1 MEGKDRTKKA
11 ATAAILSL
19 FHRVKIKEAMLPN
32 ASTHRFHSLHK
43 LCRRNGLSECMKR
56 VRDGVGVGG
65 VEPVESSAHI
75 RVSHV
80 VIAFKREH

>member
-11 ATAAILSL
+11 ATAATEFISQG
-19 FHRVKIKEAMLPN
+19 KEAMLPN

-80 VIAFKREH
+80 VIAFKCEH

>member
-1 MEGKDRTKKA
+1 
-11 ATAAILSL
+11 
-19 FHRVKIKEAMLPN
+19 
-32 ASTHRFHSLHK
+32 
-43 LCRRNGLSECMKR
+43 MKR

-65 VEPVESSAHI
+65 VESVESSAHI